1 MAGKKKKTDQF
12 EEVPDVEY
20 KDGEVVF
27 NVDSNLGNGDWLRTL
42 RLMKAGK
49 EEEVRKRFATRA
61 YRRKKE

>member
-1 MAGKKKKTDQF
+1 MAGKKKKIDQF

-27 NVDSNLGNGDWLRTL
+27 NVESNLGNGDWLRTL

-49 EEEVRKRFATRA
+49 EEEVRQRFATRA
-61 YRRKKE
+61 YRRKK